1 MEKLS
6 LVIITFNEEKNIG
19 RCIDSAASLADEII
33 VLDSFSADKT
43 VEIARS
49 KGARV
54 FIEPFRGYREQKNRA
69 LELASNNYILSLDA
83 DEELDKTLQAAIA
96 EARKTFTYSAY
107 RMNRCTNHCGRFIRC
122 GTWYPDRKIR
132 LFDKRLAYWSGINPH
147 DKIAFYKPVAVK
159 HLRGEILHYSY
170 PTLEKHAAKVISFSS
185 IAAQSLYAAGRRTN
199 LFRLVLNPSWAFVH
213 DFLLRGGF
221 INGRQGF
228 VMAVMKTKYTFLK
241 HKKLYQLQ
249 RKKFR
254 KGVSDIQ
261 SATHTDHLAGDVITP
276 IAGEKQS
283 GVGDF
288 FSRSESS

>member
-33 VLDSFSADKT
+33 VLDSFSTDRT
-43 VEIARS
+43 VEIAQS

-54 FIEPFRGYREQKNRA
+54 FREPFRGYREQKNRA
-69 LELASNNYILSLDA
+69 LELASYDYILSLDA
-83 DEELDKTLQAAIA
+83 DEELDNTLHAAVA
-96 EARKTFTYSAY
+96 EAKKTFTYSAY
-107 RMNRCTNHCGRFIRC
+107 RMNRCTNHCGRFIRS

-132 LFDKRLAYWSGINPH
+132 LFDKRLAYWSGFNPH

-170 PTLEKHAAKVISFSS
+170 PSLEKHAAKVIGFSS
-185 IAAQSLYAAGRRTN
+185 IAAQSLFEAGRRTN
-199 LFRLVLNPSWAFVH
+199 LFRLILNPAWAFFN
-213 DFLLRGGF
+213 DFLLRAGF
-221 INGRQGF
+221 VNGQQGF
-228 VMAVMKTKYTFLK
+228 VMSVMKTRYTFLK

-249 RKKFR
+249 RKKLW

-261 SATHTDHLAGDVITP
+261 SPANTDHLPGDIITP
-276 IAGEKQS
+276 VAGKK
-283 GVGDF
+283 
-288 FSRSESS
+288 